1 MVQEAAGH
9 KSWSITDFQLPPPGS
24 RFQVQNKGKLGFELW
39 RSRES
44 DLMFPAT
51 NWPIHSIT
59 SVRALDNFR
68 PKICTLRRF
77 NLCVSSAYEVFKRDA
92 ECMCVYSSVRDT
104 RVHVHFTSPPIT
116 GRVLPLDHHPFL
128 QTSVCW
134 SHIKAAHRWIFLGIY
149 RKQALATC
157 THTCL

>member
-1 MVQEAAGH
+1 MLKLWECGCNEIP
-9 KSWSITDFQLPPPGS
+9 WFQLPPWLT
-24 RFQVQNKGKLGFELW
+24 RFQVQKKGKLGFELW
-39 RSRES
+39 RSRDSE
-44 DLMFPAT
+44 LVFPAT
-51 NWPIHSIT
+51 NWPIHST
-59 SVRALDNFR
+59 MSASALDTFR
-68 PKICTLRRF
+68 PKMCTLRRF

-116 GRVLPLDHHPFL
+116 GRFLPLERHPFL
-128 QTSVCW
+128 QTGACW
-134 SHIKAAHRWIFLGIY
+134 SHIEAAHRWRIFLGIY